1 MTAKQQGDR
10 MTDPYIGIFPAPLYR
25 QDSSN
30 SSEQGLFAVSGF
42 AVPFLPEPLSLDSFI
57 NQLEDDYTH
66 HLEQQIRFIRMF
78 YPQPED
84 SSGFHLWDKTA
95 LELRFVSRKGGEN
108 YPSDRQV
115 EIYII
120 GRTAYGITQDTS
132 EVREDIKKDALL
144 LHDHIERTF
153 PLEYAL
159 RPLTEDDWKNINP
172 LVTKKIKPKYTAE
185 IRKFSDQE
193 FAFQFNWSRN
203 TLAQLCKTLTQTKT
217 NVILSI
223 SLHPTPPPDEEE
235 TGYLRKCSTEKSP
248 VDYGAFTEGIGLNTE
263 YVHEIAEKGFSARAR
278 TAGYYLRTWHRP
290 FLLRIQVLSDADI
303 PTGLLQ
309 TIGEEFS
316 PTEDSGN
323 PELEVGPRQTYQI
336 VSPESSSEL
345 GDAIYNHHTV
355 SRKFWGQ
362 FQNGFKSERLNYMV
376 GSTEANSAFRIPLV
390 SPYGLPGVETIP
402 FNPFAV
408 HRQTARKN
416 PGDELIKLG
425 HDMHGREFNISI
437 SDFAR
442 HALIVGTTGSGKTT
456 TCQTILNQLLEKGL
470 PFMVIEPVKSEYR
483 RLAVEKNVKGRN
495 VLVFTLGDIVSPFQF
510 NPFKIPKGVAV
521 GSYISA
527 LKSCFTAAF
536 PMDGYLSVILERV
549 IRAAYEAEGW
559 KNPVERVAEKETRD
573 FPTLDKFYDKIIE
586 FVQNSGYAKDV
597 KQNIE
602 AALVQR
608 VSNLREGILGTI
620 LSSKHP
626 VLWEW
631 EELLER
637 PIVFELDKI
646 VDDDEKALLMALIF
660 TTLSFHRKT
669 NSKDNDKP
677 GASEVKHITLIEE
690 AHRLF
695 SSSGASQYEGAVST
709 RAKNIGIF
717 TDMLAEM
724 RALGEGFLIADQ
736 IPTKLAK
743 DIIKH
748 PDMKIMH
755 RITADE
761 DRQVLGSAMNFTE
774 NHRKYVTTLERG
786 MAAVYVEGLR
796 APMLIKVKPV
806 ESTKPDEAVIPKLQP
821 TENDLF
827 DHMAFINLARALSKY
842 TDDPDTLDEWITQ
855 VFEIQVSR
863 CKTMSKNERIDYTTG
878 LLVKISKD
886 SPNLTKVCQKIYA
899 LYNNNRKKSET

>member
-1 MTAKQQGDR
+1 MTE
-10 MTDPYIGIFPAPLYR
+10 PYIGVFSGHLRKQSGQGDAGL
-25 QDSSN
+25 
-30 SSEQGLFAVSGF
+30 GLFAVSGF
-42 AVPFLPEPLSLDSFI
+42 KIPFLPEPLSLDSFI
-57 NQLEDDYTH
+57 NQIENDYNH
-66 HLEQQIRFIRMF
+66 HLEQQVRFLRMF

-84 SSGFHLWDKTA
+84 SSGFQLWDKTA
-95 LELRFVSRKGGEN
+95 LELRFVSRKTDDN
-108 YPSDRQV
+108 PSSDPRV
-115 EIYII
+115 EIYVI

-153 PLEYAL
+153 PLEYTL
-159 RPLTEDDWKNINP
+159 RPLTGDDWNRISP
-172 LVTKKIKPKYTAE
+172 LTAQKIKPKYTAE

-193 FAFQFNWSRN
+193 FAFQFHWTKN
-203 TLAQLCKTLTQTKT
+203 TLAQLCKTLTQTKA
-217 NVILSI
+217 NVILSV
-223 SLHPTPPPDEEE
+223 SLHPAPPPDEEE
-235 TGYLRKCSTEKSP
+235 MEYLRKCSTDKSF
-248 VDYGAFTEGIGLNTE
+248 VDYGTFTENTGVNE
-263 YVHEIAEKGFSARAR
+263 KYLHEIAEKGFSARAQ
-278 TAGYYLRTWHRP
+278 TAEYYLRTWHRP
-290 FLLRIQVLSDADI
+290 FLLRIQVLSDDNI
-303 PTGLLQ
+303 PMGLLQ

-323 PELEVGPRQTYQI
+323 LELAIGPRQTYQI
-336 VSPESSSEL
+336 VYPESTSEL
-345 GDAIYNHHTV
+345 ENAIYNYRTV
-355 SRKFWGQ
+355 SRKFWGN

-390 SPYGLPGVETIP
+390 GPYGLPGVESIP

-408 HRQTARKN
+408 HRQTTKKN
-416 PGDELIKLG
+416 QNDELIKLG
-425 HDMHGREFNISI
+425 HDVHGREFNISV

-442 HALIVGTTGSGKTT
+442 HALIVGATGSGKTT
-456 TCQTILNQLLEKGL
+456 TCQTILNQLLEKSC
-470 PFMVIEPVKSEYR
+470 PFLVIEPVKSEYR
-483 RLAVEKNVKGRN
+483 RLAFGQNLKGRD

-510 NPFKIPKGVAV
+510 NPFRIPKGVSV

-559 KNPVERVAEKETRD
+559 EKQSWRVTGKEAWN
-573 FPTLDKFYDKIIE
+573 FPTLDKFCDKTAE
-586 FVQNSGYAKDV
+586 FVKNSGYATEI

-608 VSNLREGILGTI
+608 FSNLSEGILGTI
-620 LSSKHP
+620 LSPDPKYP
-626 VLWEW
+626 ALWDW
-631 EELLER
+631 EDLFER
-637 PIVFELDKI
+637 PVIFELDKI

-669 NSKDNDKP
+669 NSQVNDKP
-677 GASEVKHITLIEE
+677 GGTEVKHITLIEE

-695 SSSGASQYEGAVST
+695 SSSGTSQREEAVST
-709 RAKNIGIF
+709 QAKNIGIF

-724 RALGEGFLIADQ
+724 RALGEGFLIAEQ

-748 PDMKIMH
+748 PEMKIMH
-755 RITADE
+755 RITAEE

-774 NHRKYVTTLERG
+774 NHRKYVTTLDRG

-796 APMLIKVKPV
+796 APMLVKVKPFKSAKSDEDKSDMPQFD
-806 ESTKPDEAVIPKLQP
+806 ESRL

-827 DHMAFINLARALSKY
+827 DHMAFIRLTRALSKY
-842 TDDPDTLDEWITQ
+842 ADDPEMLEEWITE
-855 VFEIQVSR
+855 FEQQAVNLKKISN
-863 CKTMSKNERIDYTTG
+863 SEWIDYIVD
-878 LLVKISKD
+878 LLFTVSQN
-886 SPNLTKVCQKIYA
+886 SPNLTEICQTLYRV
-899 LYNNNRKKSET
+899 YNNARKKD